1 MSGEPREIKR
11 LRIRTYPDE
20 VLKRPGEPVGP
31 EKFDEDLARLAES
44 MARAMHDEA
53 GAGLAAPQVGVS
65 IRLVVMDLSPR
76 QDSGI
81 VLVNPVIV
89 DSSGRDVAEEG
100 CLSVPEVTADVGR
113 RERVTVEYE
122 TLGGEKTGFEAEGL
136 LARIVQHELDHLN
149 GMLFID
155 RLGPAGRLAVR
166 TALSELEAGAAK

>member
-1 MSGEPREIKR
+1 MSVEPSEIKR

-20 VLKRPGEPVGP
+20 ILRRLCDPVGP

-44 MARAMHDEA
+44 MTRAMHEEV

-65 IRLVVMDLSPR
+65 IRLVVMDPSPR
-76 QDSGI
+76 QDSGL

-89 DSSGRDVAEEG
+89 DSSGREVDEEG

-122 TLGGEKTGFEAEGL
+122 TLDGEKTGFEAEGL

-166 TALSELEAGAAK
+166 KALRELEELAAK